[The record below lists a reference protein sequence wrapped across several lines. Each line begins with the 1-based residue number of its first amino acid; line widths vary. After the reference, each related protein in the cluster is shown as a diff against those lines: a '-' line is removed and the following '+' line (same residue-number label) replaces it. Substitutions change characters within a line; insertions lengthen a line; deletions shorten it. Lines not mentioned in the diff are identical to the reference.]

1 MMQIISFLK
10 LSISASNSNALVQ
23 EGIEATE
30 SAVLDSLAKN
40 EFTYS
45 ESYATTDESRIL
57 RKLPANYYKMFTMLA
72 RRAGP
77 PKYQCEEGKRVIELR
92 RFDTTD
98 KIRAPEKWLDYVIF
112 YSLEER
118 KIPIKDDNL
127 FIGIA
132 LYAQDIPM
140 EYSYSDILVENLFR
154 LYIKPVIINNPKAFH
169 NKIYKD
175 ENGNLRDKPELA
187 FLENIMKTMLIRVLD
202 ILGMPFGISDRRNL
216 TTYASGSYSS
226 LDDWCKKRA
235 IRLVAPRS
243 NPTDFKNIIM
253 RSAHLEKYDG
263 EGYTT
268 ILLVLIGMI
277 RSGRHTV
284 SLGCINWLDTAKRF
298 QDVIDM
304 VNTNNNL
311 VGITEL
317 ESDMDLEGML
327 GSIKKQLWYI
337 EMKFRGNY
345 AINSRALTFLKSIK
359 PSLEMKATLAIYNRE
374 LINGLLLAP
383 NIFKI
388 KRLRLED
395 ASGLLANQNTMRFVA
410 WSKKVKSL
418 ELLNCGVTLE
428 EFIAKGYFMRLKRKL
443 KVLGVAGVS
452 ISDLNE
458 REINREA
465 LRELLSESVL
475 ERLHITITEGDSLA
489 SLNQLIHMVTTEN
502 FKYLVFSN
510 EISDNYEDYL
520 APSDLRKECVAKI
533 VDMKGRLKRMRFK
546 RWPVIIT
553 KFMPTELAENDY
565 SIIMNSFYEIH
576 L

>member
-1 MMQIISFLK
+1 MMMQIIGFLK
-10 LSISASNSNALVQ
+10 LQIGVNALAYPR
-23 EGIEATE
+23 IKDTE
-30 SAVLDSLAKN
+30 RAELARLAKN

-45 ESYATTDESRIL
+45 ESYATEDESHVL
-57 RKLPANYYKMFTMLA
+57 RKLPVNYYKMFTMLA

-92 RFDTTD
+92 RFGTTD
-98 KIRAPEKWLDYVIF
+98 RIMSPERWLDYVIF

-118 KIPIKDDNL
+118 KIPIEDDNL

-132 LYAQDIPM
+132 LHAQDHPM
-140 EYSYSDILVENLFR
+140 EYSYRDTLIENLLR
-154 LYIKPVIINNPKAFH
+154 LYIEPVILGNPRAFH

-175 ENGNLRDKPELA
+175 KNGGFRDKPELV
-187 FLENIMKTMLIRVLD
+187 FLENIMKVMFVEVLD
-202 ILGMPFGISDRRNL
+202 ILGMPFRIKGKNL
-216 TTYASGSYSS
+216 STYACGKGPT

-235 IRLVAPRS
+235 IRLSAPRS
-243 NPTDFKNIIM
+243 NLICFKNIIL
-253 RSAHLEKYDG
+253 RSAHLESY
-263 EGYTT
+263 ESSGYMT

-284 SLGCINWLDTAKRF
+284 SLGCINSNYIRDF
-298 QDVIDM
+298 QSVIDL

-311 VGITEL
+311 VGITEVDSNM
-317 ESDMDLEGML
+317 ELEGML
-327 GSIKKQLWYI
+327 GGIKKQLRYI
-337 EMKFRGNY
+337 EMKFRGNDVKN
-345 AINSRALTFLKSIK
+345 IRALTFLKSIK
-359 PSLEMKATLAIYNRE
+359 PSLGMKATLSYYNRE
-374 LINGLLLAP
+374 LINGLLTAP
-383 NIFKI
+383 DLSAI

-395 ASGLLANQNTMRFVA
+395 ASGLLTNQNTMEFVA
-410 WSKKVKSL
+410 CSAKVKGL
-418 ELLNCGVTLE
+418 ELLNCGMTLE
-428 EFIAKGYFMRLKRKL
+428 EFIAKGHFSLLKRKL